1 MSKDQKVVAGSR
13 AQQLSDNADP
23 QPASARNVNP
33 AAYRDS
39 AEIFKGLRE
48 VVIKHNGAEYRL
60 RITSSGKLIL
70 TK

>member
-1 MSKDQKVVAGSR
+1 MSKDQKDVTGPCAH
-13 AQQLSDNADP
+13 QESDNADP
-23 QPASARNVNP
+23 QPAAARNVNP

-48 VVIKHNGAEYRL
+48 VVIEHNGAEYRL

>member
-1 MSKDQKVVAGSR
+1 MSEDRKLVAGSR
-13 AQQLSDNADP
+13 AEKESDDADP
-23 QPASARNVNP
+23 QPAAARNVNP

>member
-1 MSKDQKVVAGSR
+1 MSKDQKVATGSC
-13 AQQLSDNADP
+13 AQQESDNADP
-23 QPASARNVNP
+23 QPAATRNANP

-39 AEIFKGLRE
+39 AEIFNGLRE

>member
-1 MSKDQKVVAGSR
+1 MSKDQKAVTGSC
-13 AQQLSDNADP
+13 AQQESDDADP
-23 QPASARNVNP
+23 QPAVARSVNP

-48 VVIKHNGAEYRL
+48 VVIKHNDAEYRL